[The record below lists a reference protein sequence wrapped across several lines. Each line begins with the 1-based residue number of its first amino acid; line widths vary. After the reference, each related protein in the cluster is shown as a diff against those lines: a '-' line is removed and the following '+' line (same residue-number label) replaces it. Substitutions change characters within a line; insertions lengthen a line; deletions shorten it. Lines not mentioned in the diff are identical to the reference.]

1 MRCAPARS
9 GWRAA
14 AALQDYGRLVKTEF
28 LLRYLTRPPERRV
41 IHRQLNKHESITA
54 LEDAVFY
61 GNEGHIR
68 LQTLDRQSTQAAALG
83 LVSSAIVTWNT
94 HHMNEIQPRTSS
106 RTARRSRRCAAVAG
120 DPRARQPEWPLPHPP
135 RPTTPTPDPGTRRPR
150 DLPVASA
157 AMRAARRSS
166 GAAASRRQDQ
176 AL

>member
-28 LLRYLTRPPERRV
+28 LLRYLTRPPERRG

-61 GNEGHIR
+61 GNEGRIR

-94 HHMNEIQPRTSS
+94 HHMNEIIERERAAGRSLDDVDL
-106 RTARRSRRCAAVAG
+106 ARLSAALHAHINLNG
-120 DPRARQPEWPLPHPP
+120 RYHIDPDQPP
-135 RPTTPTPDPGTRRPR
+135 RHLTPGR
-150 DLPVASA
+150 DSLA
-157 AMRAARRSS
+157 AY
-166 GAAASRRQDQ
+166 Q
-176 AL
+176 